1 MTTDLSFVIQAS
13 DVHMYVLIFPS
24 SLGRYAQFCA
34 AGMQTPPWKCSEPF
48 WVPDQIRD
56 EAFIT
61 SENYVVMEH
70 LLIITVIN
78 HFHFSLGSLTI
89 SLC

>member
-1 MTTDLSFVIQAS
+1 MIPDFSFVIQAS
-13 DVHMYVLIFPS
+13 DVHMYVLIFS
-24 SLGRYAQFCA
+24 SFLGRYAQFCA

-48 WVPDQIRD
+48 WVPGQIRD